1 MAASKKD
8 VAKQQV
14 KEDREK
20 VREMYLS
27 GKTVKEIAKETY
39 FSSSYCYAMVRD
51 LAKEKNLAKKA
62 KRAPLNEAIDEGK
75 FGEDLARKFL
85 NDPII
90 KVNHG
95 ISHYDDVTQDK
106 SYQDKDTDFIVW
118 KKNGKTFGLEAKVDS
133 HNTGNFYL
141 ETSVD
146 YFFMVPDALNEQRV
160 ARRYRDGI
168 DPLWH
173 TPGWVYRSGAD
184 QILYYFRTTQLLYIF
199 SRVDVWF
206 YAEKLMRGGI
216 HLDPGIR
223 KPKMYS
229 AENISERNGS
239 TLFFA
244 NGLCVN
250 AEQTYKALG
259 AQKRVI
265 KYQVEN
271 PDSDVPTFS
280 FCPFKL

>member
-1 MAASKKD
+1 MIAWEESPRQFKMSK
-8 VAKQQV
+8 Q
-14 KEDREK
+14 
-20 VREMYLS
+20 L
-27 GKTVKEIAKETY
+27 
-39 FSSSYCYAMVRD
+39 
-51 LAKEKNLAKKA
+51 
-62 KRAPLNEAIDEGK
+62 DEGK

-146 YFFMVPDALNEQRV
+146 YFSMVPDALNEQRV

-184 QILYYFRTTQLLYIF
+184 QILYYFRTTQLLYQTKAGKAHDF
-199 SRVDVWF
+199 NRGMKGRTLELLW
-206 YAEKLMRGGI
+206 EKFQNNSFFVYI
-216 HLDPGIR
+216 HMFVTTWHL
-223 KPKMYS
+223 
-229 AENISERNGS
+229 
-239 TLFFA
+239 
-244 NGLCVN
+244 
-250 AEQTYKALG
+250 
-259 AQKRVI
+259 
-265 KYQVEN
+265 KY
-271 PDSDVPTFS
+271 DIIDI
-280 FCPFKL
+280 

>member
-1 MAASKKD
+1 MIAWDESPRQFKMSK
-8 VAKQQV
+8 Q
-14 KEDREK
+14 
-20 VREMYLS
+20 L
-27 GKTVKEIAKETY
+27 
-39 FSSSYCYAMVRD
+39 
-51 LAKEKNLAKKA
+51 
-62 KRAPLNEAIDEGK
+62 DEGK

-141 ETSVD
+141 
-146 YFFMVPDALNEQRV
+146 
-160 ARRYRDGI
+160 
-168 DPLWH
+168 
-173 TPGWVYRSGAD
+173 
-184 QILYYFRTTQLLYIF
+184 F

-271 PDSDVPTFS
+271 PNSDVPTFS

>member
-1 MAASKKD
+1 MVAWEKGPRQFKMSK
-8 VAKQQV
+8 Q
-14 KEDREK
+14 
-20 VREMYLS
+20 L
-27 GKTVKEIAKETY
+27 
-39 FSSSYCYAMVRD
+39 
-51 LAKEKNLAKKA
+51 
-62 KRAPLNEAIDEGK
+62 DEGK

-85 NDPII
+85 NDPVI

-95 ISHYDDVTQDK
+95 ISHYDDVTQDRT
-106 SYQDKDTDFIVW
+106 YQDKDTDFIVW

-133 HNTGNFYL
+133 HNTGNLYL

-146 YFFMVPDALNEQRV
+146 YFTMVPDALNEQRV
-160 ARRYRDGI
+160 ARRFQDGI
-168 DPLWH
+168 NPLWH
-173 TPGWVYRSGAD
+173 TPGWIYRSGAD
-184 QILYYFRTTQLLYIF
+184 QIFYYFRTTQLLYIF

-216 HLDPGIR
+216 HLDPEIR

-229 AENISERNGS
+229 AENTSERDGS

-265 KYQVEN
+265 KYQVES

>member
-1 MAASKKD
+1 MIAWEESPRQFKMSK
-8 VAKQQV
+8 Q
-14 KEDREK
+14 
-20 VREMYLS
+20 L
-27 GKTVKEIAKETY
+27 
-39 FSSSYCYAMVRD
+39 
-51 LAKEKNLAKKA
+51 
-62 KRAPLNEAIDEGK
+62 DEGK

-146 YFFMVPDALNEQRV
+146 YFSMVPDALNEQRV

-184 QILYYFRTTQLLYIF
+184 QILFRSE
-199 SRVDVWF
+199 SRP
-206 YAEKLMRGGI
+206 AEQVGTRGLNRRPVRQEWGDGLPGKFNAGFADFPAICRNHKAFLMRLPQP
-216 HLDPGIR
+216 LD
-223 KPKMYS
+223 MVVS
-229 AENISERNGS
+229 
-239 TLFFA
+239 
-244 NGLCVN
+244 
-250 AEQTYKALG
+250 
-259 AQKRVI
+259 
-265 KYQVEN
+265 
-271 PDSDVPTFS
+271 
-280 FCPFKL
+280 

>member
-1 MAASKKD
+1 MIAWEESPRQFKMSK
-8 VAKQQV
+8 Q
-14 KEDREK
+14 
-20 VREMYLS
+20 L
-27 GKTVKEIAKETY
+27 
-39 FSSSYCYAMVRD
+39 
-51 LAKEKNLAKKA
+51 
-62 KRAPLNEAIDEGK
+62 DEGK

-146 YFFMVPDALNEQRV
+146 YFSMVPDALNEQRV

-168 DPLWH
+168 DPL
-173 TPGWVYRSGAD
+173 
-184 QILYYFRTTQLLYIF
+184 FF

-265 KYQVEN
+265 KYQVES